1 MSYIKRRQFLQF
13 AASTLATIGLSQLD
27 FLQQSHRYAQV
38 LAQST
43 PRKLALLVG
52 INAYP
57 GTLGFGALQG
67 CLTDVEL
74 QRNLLI
80 YRFGFNPNDIHTLTD
95 KQATRQGILEAFE
108 EHLIKQA
115 KPGDVVVFHY
125 SGHGSQ
131 VNDPDGDN
139 PDKLNGTFVPI
150 DAFLPSGYPNTGGVV
165 QDIMGHTLF
174 LIMSAVQSENLT
186 AVLDSCFSGGGTR
199 GNVRIRSRDGGPQL
213 QISPTEKVYQ
223 EQWLSRLKL
232 SPQAFIQQRR
242 AGVAKGVVI
251 ASTQRDQTA
260 ADTPFN
266 DFYAGAFTYL
276 MTQYLWEQTGT
287 VGSAIANITR
297 DIKPFSR
304 QVPLAD
310 VKPQSGYDRKPIYF
324 IDPQNPSAE
333 AVITEVAGNTA
344 KLWLGGLDRESLPGF
359 NKNATFTV
367 VDAKGHS
374 AGKVILVSRQGL
386 TGEATVQ
393 GTAQPGA
400 FLQEAGRAIR
410 SDLKLRIGLDSSLGG
425 DINGA
430 KQALQGMNRIEAVNV
445 PYPGEVQ
452 YLLGRVTKGDGKGLQ
467 AFDPPLVKAK
477 VQTHRLELAS
487 KSNSTPLPPQLL
499 GEPESQSPSRLVRVT
514 GISKSNS
521 APLTPQLWG
530 EPESQSPPE
539 LGDLGGALAAANTMG
554 LSSLQKIQ
562 AKTLPPVGSIGLFSP
577 GKDEQLP
584 DSFGE
589 PGETITAAVKR
600 LEPKLTSL
608 LAVHL
613 LKATLNANS
622 SRLKVAVSMLPEAGN
637 EMIAEAFT
645 ARSGITKERAT
656 GLSERLN
663 LGTPFQFRVTNEESR
678 PLYLTILSV
687 DPTGGLTVLFPHS
700 WRASEDVTR
709 LDAGQTLLVPN
720 PAKDDFQLV
729 PQAKGIG
736 EVLII
741 ASITPPKKA
750 LLSLQSL
757 AAELKQ
763 ERGPLVP
770 AQPVEV
776 IGDLLDDLSGER
788 GLGAVEREVK
798 TAEMATLSITFEV
811 I

>member
-1 MSYIKRRQFLQF
+1 
-13 AASTLATIGLSQLD
+13 
-27 FLQQSHRYAQV
+27 
-38 LAQST
+38 
-43 PRKLALLVG
+43 
-52 INAYP
+52 
-57 GTLGFGALQG
+57 
-67 CLTDVEL
+67 
-74 QRNLLI
+74 
-80 YRFGFNPNDIHTLTD
+80 
-95 KQATRQGILEAFE
+95 
-108 EHLIKQA
+108 
-115 KPGDVVVFHY
+115 
-125 SGHGSQ
+125 
-131 VNDPDGDN
+131 
-139 PDKLNGTFVPI
+139 
-150 DAFLPSGYPNTGGVV
+150 
-165 QDIMGHTLF
+165 
-174 LIMSAVQSENLT
+174 
-186 AVLDSCFSGGGTR
+186 
-199 GNVRIRSRDGGPQL
+199 
-213 QISPTEKVYQ
+213 
-223 EQWLSRLKL
+223 
-232 SPQAFIQQRR
+232 
-242 AGVAKGVVI
+242 
-251 ASTQRDQTA
+251 
-260 ADTPFN
+260 
-266 DFYAGAFTYL
+266 
-276 MTQYLWEQTGT
+276 
-287 VGSAIANITR
+287 
-297 DIKPFSR
+297 
-304 QVPLAD
+304 
-310 VKPQSGYDRKPIYF
+310 
-324 IDPQNPSAE
+324 
-333 AVITEVAGNTA
+333 
-344 KLWLGGLDRESLPGF
+344 
-359 NKNATFTV
+359 
-367 VDAKGHS
+367 
-374 AGKVILVSRQGL
+374 VILVSRQGL

-467 AFDPPLVKAK
+467 AFDPSLVKAK
-477 VQTHRLELAS
+477 VHIHRLELAS
-487 KSNSTPLPPQLL
+487 KADSAPLTPQRW
-499 GEPESQSPSRLVRVT
+499 GEPESQSPSRLVGGT

-521 APLTPQLWG
+521 APLTPQLRG

-539 LGDLGGALAAANTMG
+539 LGDLGGTLPATNSKR
-554 LSSLQKIQ
+554 LSSSQQSGIP

-645 ARSGITKERAT
+645 PRSGITKERAT

-663 LGTPFQFRVTNEESR
+663 LGTPFQFRVSNEESR

-700 WRASEDVTR
+700 WRASENVTR

-720 PAKDDFQLV
+720 PATDNFQLV

-788 GLGAVEREVK
+788 GLGAVEREVN
-798 TAEMATLSITFEV
+798 TAEMATLSLTFEV
-811 I
+811 V

>member
-1 MSYIKRRQFLQF
+1 MSHIKRRQFLQF

-52 INAYP
+52 INDYP
-57 GTLGFGALQG
+57 GTNGFGALQG

-74 QRNLLI
+74 QRHLLI
-80 YRFGFNPNDIHTLTD
+80 YRFGFNPNDIKILTNQ
-95 KQATRQGILEAFE
+95 QATRQGILEAFE
-108 EHLIKQA
+108 EHLIRQA

-139 PDKLNGTFVPI
+139 PDKLNSTFVPI
-150 DAFLPSGYPNTGGVV
+150 DAFLPSGFPNTGGVV

-174 LIMSAVQSENLT
+174 LLMSAVQSENLS

-199 GNVRIRSRDGGPQL
+199 GNVRIRSRDGGSQL

-223 EQWLSRLKL
+223 EQWLSRLKM
-232 SPQAFIQQRR
+232 SPQEFIKQRR

-297 DIKPFSR
+297 DIKPFSS
-304 QVPLAD
+304 QVPLTD
-310 VKPQSGYDRKPIYF
+310 VKPQSGYERQPIYF
-324 IDPQNPSAE
+324 LDPQNPPAE
-333 AVITEVAGNTA
+333 AVITEVTGNTA
-344 KLWLGGLDRESLPGF
+344 KLWLGGLDRESLAGF
-359 NKNATFTV
+359 NKDATFTL
-367 VDAKGHS
+367 VDGKGRG
-374 AGKVILVSRQGL
+374 AGKVTLVSRQGL

-393 GTAQPGA
+393 GTAQPGV
-400 FLQEAGRAIR
+400 FLQEAGRTIR

-452 YLLGRVTKGDGKGLQ
+452 YLLGRVTKGDGKLQAFAPFQFPFKRGEKQGQEGEEVSKVSPRQGVQ
-467 AFDPPLVKAK
+467 AFDPPQPPFKRGEKQRQGQQEVLVAF
-477 VQTHRLELAS
+477 QHS
-487 KSNSTPLPPQLL
+487 KSPQKEGQHNTPVPPLFKGGL
-499 GEPESQSPSRLVRVT
+499 G
-514 GISKSNS
+514 
-521 APLTPQLWG
+521 
-530 EPESQSPPE
+530 
-539 LGDLGGALAAANTMG
+539 GDLPAANT
-554 LSSLQKIQ
+554 
-562 AKTLPPVGSIGLFSP
+562 LPAVGSIGLFSP

-600 LEPKLTSL
+600 LEAKLKSL

-613 LKATLNANS
+613 LKTTLNANS
-622 SRLKVAVSMLPEAGN
+622 SRLKVAVSMLPEAGK
-637 EMIAEAFT
+637 EVIAEAFT
-645 ARSGITKERAT
+645 PRSGITKERAT

-700 WRASEDVTR
+700 WRTAEDVTR

-720 PAKDDFQLV
+720 PATDDFQLV

-757 AAELKQ
+757 AAELKR

-788 GLGAVEREVK
+788 GLGAVSREVN
-798 TAEMATLSITFEV
+798 TTEMATLSITFEV

>member
-1 MSYIKRRQFLQF
+1 MSHIKRRQFLQV

-57 GTLGFGALQG
+57 GTLGFGALHG

-74 QRNLLI
+74 QRQLLI

-108 EHLIKQA
+108 EHLIRQA

-131 VNDPDGDN
+131 VSDPDGDN

-150 DAFLPSGYPNTGGVV
+150 DAFLPSGFPNTGGVV

-174 LIMSAVQSENLT
+174 LLMSAVQSENLT
-186 AVLDSCFSGGGTR
+186 VVLDSCFSGGGTR
-199 GNVRIRSRDGGPQL
+199 GNVRIRSRDGGAQL
-213 QISPTEKVYQ
+213 EISPTEKAYQ

-260 ADTPFN
+260 TDAPFN

-287 VGSAIANITR
+287 VGNAIANITR

-324 IDPQNPSAE
+324 IDPQNPAAE
-333 AVITEVAGNTA
+333 AVITEVTGNTA

-367 VDAKGHS
+367 LDAKGHS

-410 SDLKLRIGLDSSLGG
+410 GDLKLRIGLDSSLEG
-425 DINGA
+425 DINSA
-430 KQALQGMNRIEAVNV
+430 KQVLQGMNRIEAVNV

-452 YLLGRVTKGDGKGLQ
+452 YLLGRVTAGDGKGLSS
-467 AFDPPLVKAK
+467 PKA
-477 VQTHRLELAS
+477 LG
-487 KSNSTPLPPQLL
+487 TPAQ
-499 GEPESQSPSRLVRVT
+499 
-514 GISKSNS
+514 
-521 APLTPQLWG
+521 
-530 EPESQSPPE
+530 
-539 LGDLGGALAAANTMG
+539 
-554 LSSLQKIQ
+554 
-562 AKTLPPVGSIGLFSP
+562 TLPPVGSIGLFSP

-613 LKATLNANS
+613 LKTTLNANS
-622 SRLKVAVSMLPEAGN
+622 SRLKVAVSMLPEAGK

-645 ARSGITKERAT
+645 PRSGITKERAT

-720 PAKDDFQLV
+720 PATDDFQLV

-741 ASITPPKKA
+741 VSITPPKKA

-770 AQPVEV
+770 AQPIEV

-788 GLGAVEREVK
+788 GIGAVEREVD
-798 TAEMATLSITFEV
+798 TAEMATLSLTFEV

>member
-1 MSYIKRRQFLQF
+1 MSRIKRRQFLQF

-27 FLQQSHRYAQV
+27 FIQQSHRYAQV

-95 KQATRQGILEAFE
+95 RQATRQGILEAFE
-108 EHLIKQA
+108 EHLIRQA

-139 PDKLNGTFVPI
+139 PDKLNSTFVPI
-150 DAFLPSGYPNTGGVV
+150 DAFLPSGFPNTGGVV

-174 LIMSAVQSENLT
+174 LLMSAVQSENFT

-199 GNVRIRSRDGGPQL
+199 GNVALPSRDGGSQL
-213 QISPTEKVYQ
+213 QISPTEKAYQ
-223 EQWLSRLKL
+223 QQWLSRLKM

-297 DIKPFSR
+297 DIKPFSS
-304 QVPLAD
+304 QVPLTD
-310 VKPQSGYDRKPIYF
+310 IKPQSGYERKPIYF
-324 IDPQNPSAE
+324 IDPQNPAAE
-333 AVITEVAGNTA
+333 AVITEVTGNTA
-344 KLWLGGLDRESLPGF
+344 KLWLGGLDRESLTGF
-359 NKNATFTV
+359 NKDATFTII
-367 VDAKGHS
+367 DAKGRG
-374 AGKVILVSRQGL
+374 AGKVTLRSRQGL
-386 TGEATVQ
+386 IGEATVQ

-452 YLLGRVTKGDGKGLQ
+452 YLLGRVTKGDGKLQAFAPFQFPFKRGEKQGQEGEEVSKVSPRQGVQ
-467 AFDPPLVKAK
+467 AFDPPQPPFKRGEKQRQGQQEVLVAF
-477 VQTHRLELAS
+477 QHS
-487 KSNSTPLPPQLL
+487 KSPQKEGQHNTPVPPLFKGGL
-499 GEPESQSPSRLVRVT
+499 G
-514 GISKSNS
+514 
-521 APLTPQLWG
+521 
-530 EPESQSPPE
+530 
-539 LGDLGGALAAANTMG
+539 GDLPAANT
-554 LSSLQKIQ
+554 
-562 AKTLPPVGSIGLFSP
+562 LPAVGSIGLFSP

-600 LEPKLTSL
+600 LEAKLKSL

-613 LKATLNANS
+613 LKTTLNANS
-622 SRLKVAVSMLPEAGN
+622 SRLKVAVSMLPEAGK
-637 EMIAEAFT
+637 EVIAEAFT

-687 DPTGGLTVLFPHS
+687 DATRGLSVLFPLQ
-700 WRASEDVTR
+700 WRVTEDVTR
-709 LDAGQTLLVPN
+709 LDAGQTLLIPN
-720 PAKDDFQLV
+720 PAKDEFQLV
-729 PQAKGIG
+729 AQAKGIG
-736 EVLII
+736 EVLIV
-741 ASITPPKKA
+741 ASLSPLKKS
-750 LLSLQSL
+750 LKNLQSL
-757 AAELKQ
+757 AEELKLAN
-763 ERGPLVP
+763 GPVVLGRD
-770 AQPVEV
+770 AQRSEESVDV
-776 IGDLLDDLSGER
+776 IGNLLDDLSGER
-788 GLGAVEREVK
+788 GLGAVSREVN
-798 TAEMATLSITFEV
+798 TAEMAA
-811 I
+811 